1 MSQAGTVGPQRKN
14 GNSAFAL
21 KCEANTENMK
31 EKDKFSA
38 FFKKAIPRFAQ
49 RSSVAWPRLRQ

>member
-14 GNSAFAL
+14 GNSIFAF

-31 EKDKFSA
+31 EIIL
-38 FFKKAIPRFAQ
+38 FF
-49 RSSVAWPRLRQ
+49 

>member
-14 GNSAFAL
+14 GNSDFAF
-21 KCEANTENMK
+21 KFEANTENMK

-38 FFKKAIPRFAQ
+38 FFKKKSNP
-49 RSSVAWPRLRQ
+49 

>member
-14 GNSAFAL
+14 GNSAFAF

-38 FFKKAIPRFAQ
+38 FFKKKTHCMILFEN
-49 RSSVAWPRLRQ
+49 LEKTN